1 MTIPTSTYR
10 IQFRNGMTFDKAV
23 ELVPYLRDL
32 GISHLYASPIF
43 TAAKGSTHG
52 YDVTDSNEFEPELGG
67 REGFDRL
74 SAALKDAGLGLIID
88 IVPNHMA
95 SDLEN
100 RWWRS
105 IVEWGK
111 DSRYSHFFDVNWM
124 RRLTLPFLGDDFDK
138 VLEAGD
144 ITLLYDEEHG
154 CLALGYFESHYPI
167 APSTY
172 TMVLGNIDHPQASAL
187 SELARDAR
195 PEEEERFHQCV
206 RELLNTDQAKSF
218 NVCLAEL
225 AKDKGFV
232 ASLHEAQPYRLISW
246 RDAPRDLSYRRFFEI
261 TGLAGLRVEYEEVF
275 LESHRLTL
283 ELVRNGQVDG
293 LRIDHVDGLAD
304 PGAYLARLREAVGP
318 DCMLLVE
325 KILAHGEH
333 LPKEWPISGTTGYE
347 FIASVSDV
355 LIEPEGLHALRETY
369 ARLCGRD
376 IHIEQEIRKTKGL
389 MADVNFEGEF
399 RTLVTMGLE
408 IGQSHQGPRHQG
420 QGSAAL
426 DEATFSHAL
435 RELLIAFPIYRT
447 YGNANG
453 LEPADRQRLAE
464 IVTQVRQG
472 ENPPDSEALSIIS
485 RILVGDVDQTFDAK
499 ASVFRTRFQQLTGP
513 LMAKSIEDTLF
524 FRLNPVLAVNE
535 VGAEPLP
542 RSFSLQN
549 FHKDMKD
556 RLAEQPEGLSA
567 SSTHDT
573 KRGEDARA
581 RLYTLTEQP
590 DLFGKAIEQWRQQ
603 NANGLVSLNDGPA
616 PEPEVEWL
624 LLQALVGVWPH
635 DLEAGDT
642 EGLKTLEER
651 FLPYVEKSL
660 REAKLRTSWNDQNAG
675 YEKAVLAYAS
685 RLLAPEAQAFRER
698 FLTHLRP
705 VFLAGAVNSLTQTL
719 IKLTAPGI
727 ADIYQG
733 SETMDL
739 SLVDPDNRRMP
750 DYDSL
755 QDMLD
760 HTPDAA
766 DPEAWLTGHLKQH
779 AIATLLKLRQQHP
792 DLFRHGEY
800 LPLTVAG
807 EKRDHAVAY
816 ARKHGTQTLIV
827 AAPRLVLSAI
837 GEDSTLPSADFWYG
851 TGVSIRDLPSGE
863 RLTDIFSGRPH
874 EHGERLMLDDIFAER
889 PYAVLLS

>member
-1 MTIPTSTYR
+1 MTLPTSTYR
-10 IQFRNGMTFDKAV
+10 IQFRNGMTFDKAA

-52 YDVTDSNEFEPELGG
+52 YDVADSNEFEPELGG
-67 REGFDRL
+67 REGFERL
-74 SAALKDAGLGLIID
+74 SASLKEAGLGLIID

-95 SDLEN
+95 SALEN

-111 DSRYSHFFDVNWM
+111 DSRYHHFFDVNWM

-144 ITLLYDEEHG
+144 ITLLYDEVEG
-154 CLALGYFESHYPI
+154 CLALGYFETHYPI

-172 TMVLGNIDHPQASAL
+172 GIALDGVDHPQANAL
-187 SELARDAR
+187 IALARDAN
-195 PEEEERFHQCV
+195 PQDEDRFHQSV
-206 RELLNTDQAKSF
+206 RELMSEEQAQSLNNALGDKAKNESF
-218 NVCLAEL
+218 L
-225 AKDKGFV
+225 
-232 ASLHEAQPYRLISW
+232 ASLHEAQPYRLMSW
-246 RDAPRDLSYRRFFEI
+246 RDAARDLSYRRFFEI
-261 TGLAGLRVEYEEVF
+261 TGLAGLRVEDEEVF
-275 LESHRLTL
+275 VESHRLTL
-283 ELVRNGQVDG
+283 ELVQKGQVDG

-304 PGAYLARLREAVGP
+304 PGGYLGRLREAVGP
-318 DCMLLVE
+318 DCTLLVE

-333 LPKEWPISGTTGYE
+333 LPAKWQISGTTGYE

-355 LIEPEGLHALRETY
+355 LIEPSGLAALRDIY
-369 ARLCGRD
+369 ARICGRE
-376 IHIEQEIRKTKGL
+376 IETDKEMRKAKGL

-408 IGQSHQGPRHQG
+408 IAQGHEF
-420 QGSAAL
+420 QGSKST
-426 DEATFSHAL
+426 DEAAFTHAL

-447 YGNANG
+447 YGTAEG
-453 LEPADRQRLAE
+453 LEPADRQRLSDVLAK
-464 IVTQVRQG
+464 VRQLD
-472 ENPPDSEALSIIS
+472 NAPDAEALAMIA
-485 RILVGDVDQTFDAK
+485 RILSGDVDQSAKAK

-524 FRLNPVLAVNE
+524 FRLNPVLALNE

-549 FHKDMKD
+549 FHRDMKD
-556 RLAEQPEGLSA
+556 RQTRQPEGLSA

-581 RLYTLTEQP
+581 RLYALTEQP
-590 DLFGKAIEQWRQQ
+590 QIFAKAISDWRQE
-603 NANGLVSLNDGPA
+603 NAIGLVSLNDGQA

-635 DLEAGDT
+635 DLEAGDSD
-642 EGLKTLEER
+642 GLKQLEKR

-675 YEKAVLAYAS
+675 YEKAVLSYAA
-685 RLLAPEAQAFRER
+685 RLLAPETQGFRED
-698 FLTHLRP
+698 FLRRMRP
-705 VFLAGAVNSLTQTL
+705 VFLAGAANSTTQTL

-727 ADIYQG
+727 PDIYQG

-750 DYDSL
+750 NYDDL

-760 HTPDAA
+760 HTPEAGDA
-766 DPEAWLTGHLKQH
+766 ESWLTGHQKQH
-779 AIATLLKLRQQHP
+779 LIVTLLKLRQQHP
-792 DLFRHGEY
+792 DLFRDGEY
-800 LPLTVAG
+800 IPLTIAG
-807 EKRDHAVAY
+807 ERRDHAVAF
-816 ARKHGTQTLIV
+816 ARKLGTQTLV
-827 AAPRLVLSAI
+827 VVAPRFVLAAI
-837 GEDSTLPSADFWYG
+837 GETATLPLPEFWHG
-851 TGVSIRDLPSGE
+851 TGVSMRDLPSGNA
-863 RLTDIFSGRPH
+863 LTDIFSSRTVEP
-874 EHGERLMLDDIFAER
+874 GERLMLDALFSER
-889 PYAVLLS
+889 PYAVLLSS